1 MEELKKA
8 LEGED
13 LEEIKTKKD
22 ALSEKAM
29 ALATKVYE
37 EAAKDN
43 AEATNSEE
51 TDATEDKKDKK
62 RRVNIYMN
70 WYLQSGKESDVVV
83 SSRIRIARNIK
94 GYPFIRKSK

>member
-13 LEEIKTKKD
+13 LEDIKTKKD

-37 EAAKDN
+37 EAAKAAQEN
-43 AEATNSEE
+43 NGETTEEEAK
-51 TDATEDKKDKK
+51 DDKKD
-62 RRVNIYMN
+62 
-70 WYLQSGKESDVVV
+70 DVQEA
-83 SSRIRIARNIK
+83 SYEEK
-94 GYPFIRKSK
+94 